1 MKIIWQS
8 LLGAAV
14 IHILYFAAAMSVGYV
29 KTITYKPNFSAAW
42 GNAENLPSAAA
53 FGSPASPVWY
63 GGTFM
68 VAAIICGLLLVGYK
82 KLTTQPLH
90 TEKL

>member
-1 MKIIWQS
+1 MKIVWQS

-14 IHILYFAAAMSVGYV
+14 IHILYFAAAMSVGYI

-42 GNAENLPSAAA
+42 ENAESLPSAVA
-53 FGSPASPVWY
+53 FGSATSPLWY
-63 GGTFM
+63 GGTFLA
-68 VAAIICGLLLVGYK
+68 AAIASGLLLVVYK
-82 KLTTQPLH
+82 KLATQSLG

>member
-1 MKIIWQS
+1 MKIVWQS
-8 LLGAAV
+8 LLGAAI

-42 GNAENLPSAAA
+42 KHADNLQSTVA
-53 FGSPASPVWY
+53 FGSSTSPLWY
-63 GGTFM
+63 TGTFLG
-68 VAAIICGLLLVGYK
+68 AAIVCGLLLIGYK

-90 TEKL
+90 TEKF

>member
-8 LLGAAV
+8 LLGAAA

-42 GNAENLPSAAA
+42 ENTESLSSAVA
-53 FGSPASPVWY
+53 FGSTTSSLWY
-63 GGTFM
+63 SGTFLA
-68 VAAIICGLLLVGYK
+68 AAIVCGLLLMGYK
-82 KLTTQPLH
+82 KLTTQPLR